1 MIRWLSFLVSPK
13 PVCVHEGPS
22 IFRNEWTVPFW
33 QCPDRT
39 LVLAAARQRTG
50 APQNALARSRH
61 TARRC
66 ANRRLGAYK
75 APVGPWFG
83 HFTPR
88 HGRRRVGVCSAPHVR
103 HAVSLCNPST
113 NTHPSGWMAAWT
125 ASRRLAG
132 AHGFIDNGDSWTS
145 PTEHGAHIGRA
156 LVRSWDMSL
165 VNPSHP
171 APENSILPRT
181 TSLMNAIECRGYEP
195 DLRRTRS
202 RRSEDDGAERA
213 GSDLKSPA

>member
-22 IFRNEWTVPFW
+22 IFRNGWTVPFW

-39 LVLAAARQRTG
+39 LVLAAAQQRTG

-61 TARRC
+61 TAHRC

-113 NTHPSGWMAAWT
+113 NTHPSGWMAAST

-145 PTEHGAHIGRA
+145 PTERPESPGWRA
-156 LVRSWDMSL
+156 YRPGPGSIVGHESGQP
-165 VNPSHP
+165 V
-171 APENSILPRT
+171 AP
-181 TSLMNAIECRGYEP
+181 G
-195 DLRRTRS
+195 TRKFYL
-202 RRSEDDGAERA
+202 A
-213 GSDLKSPA
+213 